1 MVAMAGILVV
11 DDNRL
16 FREGL
21 KCILAAE
28 NFRVAAEERSFVGAL
43 ELLAAERSTVD
54 LVLGNPSS
62 DLSGEF
68 EAVRTI
74 LRRHPSVKVVILS
87 DRLTLSWSE
96 LALKSGAGGILS
108 HDISTEAL
116 RHALNLVLTGEQI
129 VPTAIPRVASA
140 APTLLHLNTEE
151 PGANMPVVP
160 ITQDRSGSEACAAR
174 SNTVTPLHRP
184 VADDQVATV
193 LARLSGREDQILEC
207 LVQGLS
213 NKLIARHLDM
223 AEATVKVHLKAL
235 LRKLKAQN
243 RTQAA
248 IWAVRSRVAAPRL
261 ARGETRQSPTS
272 VPAPSQEGAQKW
284 NGLFDRRQN
293 SFQGRSSSTLQLN
306 ASPGGPKS
314 DQGEAV
320 QNSTVLMN

>member
-1 MVAMAGILVV
+1 MTMAGILVV

-21 KCILAAE
+21 KSILCAE
-28 NFRVAAEERSFVGAL
+28 NFRIAGEEQSFVGAL
-43 ELLAAERSTVD
+43 RLLATESSAVD
-54 LVLGNPSS
+54 LVLGDPSP

-68 EAVRTI
+68 EAVRAI
-74 LRRHPSVKVVILS
+74 LRQYPSVKVVILT
-87 DRLTLSWSE
+87 DRLTSSWSE

-108 HDISTEAL
+108 HDISKEAL

-129 VPTAIPRVASA
+129 IPTATPRSASP
-140 APTLLHLNTEE
+140 APTLLHPHAEILEAGMLPVPMTQER
-151 PGANMPVVP
+151 PG
-160 ITQDRSGSEACAAR
+160 IESCAAH
-174 SNTVTPLHRP
+174 SNTVTTLRRPIADDP
-184 VADDQVATV
+184 VAAV

-248 IWAVRSRVAAPRL
+248 IWAVRSKISTPRL
-261 ARGETRQSPTS
+261 ARAEAWQNQAS
-272 VPAPSQEGAQKW
+272 APGTAQDGAQKW
-284 NGLFDRRQN
+284 NGLSERRQN
-293 SFQGRSSSTLQLN
+293 PFQGRGSAGLPLKTGS
-306 ASPGGPKS
+306 GGPKG

-320 QNSTVLMN
+320 LNSAVRLN